1 VASILF
7 SDLFSCCRNL
17 DDAVPP
23 IGAYYMGGISN
34 GRRLGMRD
42 FKCTAW
48 GVREWNGL
56 TDFSYR
62 FFAGKSIREWR
73 WLRGSRGQIY
83 RGRNRRIRR
92 NRRILTFEMSICQSC
107 YGISPFP
114 VSYYRHLRE
123 LHFYVFIL
131 LFSGTRNTR
140 IYSILPLITW
150 TSGNYLFGVSLR
162 LTGSFPRPQIAAK
175 LEFPARSRYCTFRMI
190 YAVFLT

>member
-1 VASILF
+1 MRYHQSALITWVASVMVVD
-7 SDLFSCCRNL
+7 SVCETSNVRH
-17 DDAVPP
+17 
-23 IGAYYMGGISN
+23 GACANEM
-34 GRRLGMRD
+34 
-42 FKCTAW
+42 
-48 GVREWNGL
+48 VL

-73 WLRGSRGQIY
+73 WLRGSGGQIY